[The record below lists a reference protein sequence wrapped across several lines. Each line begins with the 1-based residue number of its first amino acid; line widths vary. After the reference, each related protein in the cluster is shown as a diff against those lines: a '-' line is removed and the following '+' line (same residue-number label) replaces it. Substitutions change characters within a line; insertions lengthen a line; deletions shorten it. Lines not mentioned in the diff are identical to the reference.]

1 MKTLEKRSTKT
12 KSVFGYFQYLYLWV
26 IAIVLMGCASVQP
39 EVPTSEVSATA
50 IIAETP
56 VAEGETVAEE
66 TIPTPEGEDDS
77 SNIEMPISSN
87 NNEVKVAVLV
97 VDFFGTPNP
106 EEGGS
111 GNCAA
116 SPYGYASEGAGGG
129 HGSTGATGDLV
140 STTVPH
146 GRLVYQHIA
155 EQFGTDFEEIPS
167 PDIEGL
173 VKTERAIVDPA
184 DGSTVYLVQ
193 IDIGKNLTGAVAGR
207 ILEVR
212 RWLKKAER
220 VDSFVVNMSIVVV
233 PCQPVIAVN
242 NDNAAQYLQ
251 FVRCIVPLRDLRLLL
266 NVGGDNNEP
275 NPELDESLRPLIELV
290 AAYFVN
296 PHTGLPYG
304 CPGDPDAVDQEGPG
318 NPQNRIPR
326 ILNSLLGQIAEFY
339 ASLNSDPLQ
348 DFLANLA
355 TNNGEMRDTFFIAA
369 AGNQGYPYPYA
380 PAIFLDV
387 VSTGSIAPGSEQLRY
402 PPNLAEWRLNDR
414 FKWDVPVT
422 VTVTITTPGG
432 LQDVS
437 GMPVTVSGSSFAAAK
452 MSYLTAMALFEP
464 LSSLPECYPRMV
476 YAAANLPPGWSLSQA
491 VTKPGIDIWEN
502 KRIDRILEDCVD
514 FPILIDP

>member
-1 MKTLEKRSTKT
+1 MKTIEKRSLKA
-12 KSVFGYFQYLYLWV
+12 KSTFGYYRYLYLW
-26 IAIVLMGCASVQP
+26 ILAILLIGCAPVQP
-39 EVPTSEVSATA
+39 EVPTSGVSTTSIAT
-50 IIAETP
+50 ETP
-56 VAEGETVAEE
+56 IAEGE
-66 TIPTPEGEDDS
+66 EDTT
-77 SNIEMPISSN
+77 NIETPISSD

-106 EEGGS
+106 EEGGP

-173 VKTERAIVDPA
+173 VKTERAIINPVN
-184 DGSTVYLVQ
+184 GSTVYLVQ

-212 RWLKKAER
+212 RWLKEAEL

-233 PCQPVIAVN
+233 PCRPVIAVN

-266 NVGGDNNEP
+266 NVGGDNTEP

-290 AAYFVN
+290 AAYFLN

-304 CPGDPDAVDQEGPG
+304 CPGDPGAVDQEDPE
-318 NPQNRIPR
+318 NPQNAIPS

-348 DFLANLA
+348 DLLANLA
-355 TNNGEMRDTFFIAA
+355 SNSVEMRDTYFIAA

-387 VSTGSIAPGSEQLRY
+387 VSTGSIAPDGEAIRY

-414 FKWDVPVT
+414 FKWDVPIT
-422 VTVTITTPGG
+422 VTVTISTPGG
-432 LQDVS
+432 IQTVS

-452 MSYLTAMALFEP
+452 MSHLTAMALFKP
-464 LSSLPECYPRMV
+464 VSPLPECYPRMV
-476 YAAANLPPGWSLSQA
+476 YAADNLPLGWGLNQS
-491 VTKPGIDIWEN
+491 VTKPGIEIWQNRRIHLILGDCEN
-502 KRIDRILEDCVD
+502 
-514 FPILIDP
+514 FPMPATP